1 MMYFVS
7 FENSRKILEQADGLQ
22 VYVYM
27 GQDYILSSPFL
38 EAEIWL
44 VTISNF

>member
-1 MMYFVS
+1 MAYKYMF
-7 FENSRKILEQADGLQ
+7 I
-22 VYVYM
+22 M